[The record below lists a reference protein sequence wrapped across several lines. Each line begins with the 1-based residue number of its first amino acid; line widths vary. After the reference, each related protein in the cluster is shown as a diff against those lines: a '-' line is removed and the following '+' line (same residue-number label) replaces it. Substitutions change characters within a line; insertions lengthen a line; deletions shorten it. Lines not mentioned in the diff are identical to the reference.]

1 MTRTIR
7 SFLTAVAVLAV
18 WSAPYVVFA
27 ASCTVGPY
35 AGTCK
40 ETCTADEI
48 WKTQIDNS
56 FGAGKYQASD
66 CGPVDLC
73 CIPKGDAL
81 CLKVSAESG
90 EAAKEQVQFNCAPS
104 CATTRL
110 ADKFSLLGETCK
122 GSNVCCSSPPRTG
135 TTTVTSPFPTTP
147 SIPASIA
154 LTNPLGAG
162 ASFYTIIKNVIMA
175 FLGMVG
181 GLALLVFVYAGI
193 LWMTAGS
200 SDRVQKAKDAMK
212 YAVIGLAL
220 IAFSYVITSFVINGL
235 TGKIAA
241 PTTPTTPDYAQP
253 SGPNP

>member
-1 MTRTIR
+1 MGSEGSVASSSCTGT
-7 SFLTAVAVLAV
+7 FTAPAFEATADAKHVTVERFTWNDARATASGTP
-18 WSAPYVVFA
+18 SAA
-27 ASCTVGPY
+27 ASI
-35 AGTCK
+35 AS
-40 ETCTADEI
+40 
-48 WKTQIDNS
+48 NS
-56 FGAGKYQASD
+56 SSD
-66 CGPVDLC
+66 
-73 CIPKGDAL
+73 
-81 CLKVSAESG
+81 
-90 EAAKEQVQFNCAPS
+90 
-104 CATTRL
+104 
-110 ADKFSLLGETCK
+110 
-122 GSNVCCSSPPRTG
+122 
-135 TTTVTSPFPTTP
+135 
-147 SIPASIA
+147 IPASIA

-220 IAFSYVITSFVINGL
+220 FAFSYVITSFVINGL